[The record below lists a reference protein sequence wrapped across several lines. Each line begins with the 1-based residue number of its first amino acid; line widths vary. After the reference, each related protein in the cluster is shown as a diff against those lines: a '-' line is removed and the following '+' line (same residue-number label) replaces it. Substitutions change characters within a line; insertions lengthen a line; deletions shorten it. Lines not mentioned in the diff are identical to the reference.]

1 MGMSQN
7 PPVTPAGLATAPIDL
22 THATPDSA
30 GYYAVYEEHARTL
43 RTWLV
48 AYGIGGP
55 VLILSQEAVW
65 KQITKIGSLPL
76 IAKLFLGG
84 VVLQVV
90 LAAVNKSAMWALYCG
105 EVDREYAKTKRYKVG
120 SWLSERYIID
130 LALDLSS
137 MVLFAWATYECFVA
151 FTAV

>member
-1 MGMSQN
+1 MSQQQ
-7 PPVTPAGLATAPIDL
+7 PTAAPGLATAP
-22 THATPDSA
+22 THVAHAKPDDA

-55 VLILSQEAVW
+55 VLILSQEAIW
-65 KQITKIGSLPL
+65 KQITKMGSLPL
-76 IAKLFLGG
+76 VAKLFLAG

-105 EVDREYAKTKRYKVG
+105 EVDLEYAKTKRYKFG
-120 SWLSERYIID
+120 SWLSEKYIID

-137 MVLFAWATYECFVA
+137 MVLFAWATYACFVA
-151 FTAV
+151 LTTA

>member
-1 MGMSQN
+1 MSQI
-7 PPVTPAGLATAPIDL
+7 PPMTPAAPVTAP
-22 THATPDSA
+22 THVAHATPDSA

-65 KQITKIGSLPL
+65 KQITKMGSLPL
-76 IAKLFLGG
+76 IAELFLAG

-105 EVDREYAKTKRYKVG
+105 EVDQEYAKTKRYKFG
-120 SWLSERYIID
+120 SWLSEKYIID

-137 MVLFAWATYECFVA
+137 MVLFAWATYACFVA
-151 FTAV
+151 LTAA

>member
-1 MGMSQN
+1 MSQI
-7 PPVTPAGLATAPIDL
+7 PPMTPAAPVAAPTHLA
-22 THATPDSA
+22 HATPDSA

-65 KQITKIGSLPL
+65 IQITKTGSLPL
-76 IAKLFLGG
+76 VAKLFLAG

-105 EVDREYAKTKRYKVG
+105 EVDLEYAKTKRYKFG
-120 SWLSERYIID
+120 SWLSERYVID

-137 MVLFAWATYECFVA
+137 MVLFAWATYACFVA
-151 FTAV
+151 LTAA